1 MGRIFY
7 GLMLTLWGV
16 VGTMAAKAQVYRLA
30 ADFSIKEK
38 QPDGQNVLILGRVYY
53 DKHYQKVV
61 YDISFPQPEIWV
73 TYDTLLYKFDAK
85 GQLKSRYP
93 IPPLSRFSVF
103 HLALTGQL
111 PNYGLDGTIYAIEKT
126 ELSTQGMVVTTWQPK
141 ASLRDKL
148 GKILTRQQNKR
159 LTGVVMLDPKGKVL
173 QKQQFEQYG
182 NTPNTSFFPCYIRQL
197 TMDGKGQEFYKI
209 STFKNLIINEKTHL
223 DMYNFGLV
231 R

>member
-1 MGRIFY
+1 MSKIFY
-7 GLMLTLWGV
+7 GWLVLLVCGLGCV
-16 VGTMAAKAQVYRLA
+16 SGQAQAYRLA

-53 DKHYQKVV
+53 DKRYLKVV

-73 TYDTLLYKFDAK
+73 TYDTLLYKFDK
-85 GQLKSRYP
+85 QGQLKSRYP

-111 PNYGLDGTIYAIEKT
+111 PNYGLDGTVYAIEKT
-126 ELSTQGMVVTTWQPK
+126 ELSAQGMAVTTWQPRT
-141 ASLRDKL
+141 SLRDKL

-159 LTGVVMLDPKGKVL
+159 LTGVVMFDTKGQVL

-182 NTPNTSFFPCYIRQL
+182 NTPNTSFFPCYIRQV
-197 TMDGKGQEFYKI
+197 TIDGKGQEFYKI
-209 STFKNLIINEKTHL
+209 STFKHLVINENAHQDL
-223 DMYNFGLV
+223 YNFRLV

>member
-1 MGRIFY
+1 MRKMFY
-7 GLMLTLWGV
+7 GLILLWFSC
-16 VGTMAAKAQVYRLA
+16 VGTMAAKAQAYRLA

-38 QPDGQNVLILGRVYY
+38 QTDGQNVLIMGRVYY

-61 YDISFPQPEIWV
+61 YDISFPQPEVWV

-111 PNYGLDGTIYAIEKT
+111 PNYGLDGTIYVIEKT
-126 ELSTQGMVVTTWQPK
+126 ESAGQGVAVSTWQPK

-182 NTPNTSFFPCYIRQL
+182 NTPLTAFFPSYIRQL
-197 TMDGKGQEFYKI
+197 TFDAKGQAFYKI
-209 STFKNLIINEKTHL
+209 STFKNLIINENTHL
-223 DMYNFGLV
+223 DMYNFRLV